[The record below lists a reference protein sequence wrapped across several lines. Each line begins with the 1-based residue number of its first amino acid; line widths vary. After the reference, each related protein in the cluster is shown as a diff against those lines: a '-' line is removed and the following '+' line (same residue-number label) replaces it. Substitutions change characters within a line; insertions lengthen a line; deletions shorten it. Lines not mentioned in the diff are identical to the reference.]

1 MSDKH
6 TSKYTHEQID
16 SMSWKMLRAAAKE
29 ELEAQGFKGSWS
41 SDCQTPRLKAML
53 KGEMTVAEAEAAVLA
68 DKAKKAGIS
77 LGGGIDATALK
88 PIEAKLTELAGIVSS
103 LDDEVTTAKS
113 EAAKLV
119 GDLHTEMSDRLTE
132 SHDAFTKLQDAVTSA
147 LASGGSAAAKVIA
160 PILGVPTPS
169 SSDPVVMALEM
180 FCAPG
185 RAIKPLLVKGGQGAG
200 KTYAARQHGMTAGF
214 DRCVEFGVHS
224 QTEAV
229 DFLGMMMPS
238 GEWLDGPL
246 TEAFRAAALGQLVL
260 LIIDEI
266 YRGQNGARTPLL
278 TATSPATLPSGERVY
293 RLRTG
298 RAIVDPVTG
307 VHTSEIIEAPC
318 QNLAIVATTNVG
330 AEFNVDPG
338 CPAERER
345 FIPIHVEV
353 DEAKIRAVCGA
364 IATAKGY
371 SSSVVDRTLAF
382 YRECN
387 VLKTDGFIELC
398 PSTRILSEAIQY
410 ADSEANVKSMLR
422 SLGLHIWVGTTIEG
436 KPEEEQVK
444 RVTTALDK
452 AFGK

>member
-6 TSKYTHEQID
+6 TSKYSHETID
-16 SMSWKMLRAAAKE
+16 AMSWKELREAARA
-29 ELEAQGFKGSWS
+29 ELEAKGFKGSWS

-68 DKAKKAGIS
+68 GKAKKAGIS
-77 LGGGIDATALK
+77 LGGGIDAAALGK
-88 PIEAKLTELAGIVSS
+88 LEERLNTSLKEIENAIDSNDSETKRIIGEFDKEMRS
-103 LDDEVTTAKS
+103 LLDES
-113 EAAKLV
+113 N
-119 GDLHTEMSDRLTE
+119 
-132 SHDAFTKLQDAVTSA
+132 DAFTKLQDAVSSA
-147 LASGGSAAAKVIA
+147 LASGGTAAAKIIA

-185 RAIKPLLVKGGQGAG
+185 RAVKPLLVKGGQGAG

-214 DRCVEFGVHS
+214 DRCIEFGVHA

-246 TEAFRAAALGQLVL
+246 TEAFRCAALGHVVLV
-260 LIIDEI
+260 IIDEI

-278 TATSPATLPSGERVY
+278 TATSPARLPSGEKVY

-298 RAIVDPVTG
+298 RAIVDPATG
-307 VHTSEIIEAPC
+307 VHTSEVLEAPC
-318 QNLAIVATTNVG
+318 QNLAIVGTTNVG

-345 FIPIHVEV
+345 FIPIHIEV
-353 DEAKIRAVCGA
+353 DEAKIRSVCGA
-364 IATAKGY
+364 VAAAKGF
-371 SSSVVDRTLAF
+371 SPVLIDKLLAF

-398 PSTRILSEAIQY
+398 PSTRILSEAIEY
-410 ADSEANVKSMLR
+410 ADSEANVKSVLR
-422 SLGLHIWVGTTIEG
+422 SLGLHIWVATTIDG
-436 KPEEEQVK
+436 KPEAEQIK
-444 RVTTALDK
+444 RIDEALDK

>member
-1 MSDKH
+1 MSKH

-16 SMSWKMLRAAAKE
+16 SMSWATARNVARE
-29 ELEAQGFKGSWS
+29 ELGIKGMWVG
-41 SDCQTPRLKAML
+41 DCQLPRLRAML
-53 KGEMTVAEAEAAVLA
+53 KGELTPADAQAAVLA
-68 DKAKKAGIS
+68 EKATKAGVVIG
-77 LGGGIDATALK
+77 GGGIDPSALK
-88 PIEAKLTELAGIVSS
+88 PIEDKLTELAGVVSS

-119 GDLHTEMSDRLTE
+119 GDLHAEMTDRLNE
-132 SHDAFTKLQDAVTSA
+132 SNDAFIKLQDAITSA
-147 LASGGSAAAKVIA
+147 LASGGSAAAKAIA

-169 SSDPVVMALEM
+169 SADPVVMALEM

-185 RAIKPLLVKGGQGAG
+185 RAVKPLLVKGGQGAG

-214 DRCVEFGVHS
+214 DRCVEFGVHA

-229 DFLGMMMPS
+229 DFLGHMLPS
-238 GEWLDGPL
+238 GQWLDGPL

-278 TATSPATLPSGERVY
+278 TATSPARLPSGDKVY

-298 RAIVDPVTG
+298 RALVDSVTG
-307 VHTSEIIEAPC
+307 VETSEIIEAPC

-345 FIPIHVEV
+345 FRTIHVEV

-364 IATAKGY
+364 LATAKGF
-371 SSSVVDRTLAF
+371 SSAVVDRVVAF
-382 YRECN
+382 WKRCQ
-387 VLKTDGFIELC
+387 VLKTDGFLELC
-398 PSTRILSEAIQY
+398 PSTRILSEAIEY
-410 ADSEANVKSMLR
+410 ADSEAGVKTMLS

-444 RVTTALDK
+444 QVNAALDV